1 MSNLKFTFECDLN
14 GNSNTQRF
22 NTLSSKFGDGYEQN
36 IAVGINNR
44 SGEWT
49 YQRTAYKAEIMQ
61 IKAFFDQHK
70 GADSFLWDSPLDGE
84 VRVKTGEY
92 QPRCLGGDVWQISTT
107 FTPILRFV
115 SVIKAKSN
123 SFMAGSQIGLLYES
137 LSLQTFKYCFHNY
150 IALHSIFR
158 MHSAYD

>member
-1 MSNLKFTFECDLN
+1 MSDLKFTFECDLD

-36 IAVGINNR
+36 IAIGINNR

-70 GADSFLWDSPLDGE
+70 GADPFLWDSPLDGE
-84 VRVKTGEY
+84 VRVKTSPEY
-92 QPRCLGGDVWQISTT
+92 QPRQIGGDVWQISTT
-107 FTPILRFV
+107 FTQVFYP
-115 SVIKAKSN
+115 
-123 SFMAGSQIGLLYES
+123 
-137 LSLQTFKYCFHNY
+137 
-150 IALHSIFR
+150 
-158 MHSAYD
+158 

>member
-1 MSNLKFTFECDLN
+1 MTKQEAYKLLGVNGVGLAKLLGIEPPAVYQWPNERSVFLWIQFMSNLKFTFECDLD

-49 YQRTAYKAEIMQ
+49 YQRTAYKDEIMQ
-61 IKAFFDQHK
+61 IKAFFDDHK

-107 FTPILRFV
+107 FTQVFYP
-115 SVIKAKSN
+115 
-123 SFMAGSQIGLLYES
+123 
-137 LSLQTFKYCFHNY
+137 
-150 IALHSIFR
+150 
-158 MHSAYD
+158 

>member
-1 MSNLKFTFECDLN
+1 MSDLKFTFECDLD

-44 SGEWT
+44 AGEWT

-84 VRVKTGEY
+84 VRVKTSPEY
-92 QPRCLGGDVWQISTT
+92 QPRQIGGD
-107 FTPILRFV
+107 
-115 SVIKAKSN
+115 
-123 SFMAGSQIGLLYES
+123 
-137 LSLQTFKYCFHNY
+137 
-150 IALHSIFR
+150 
-158 MHSAYD
+158 

>member
-1 MSNLKFTFECDLN
+1 MSNRKFTWCQDLE
-14 GNSNTQRF
+14 GNSGSQSF

-49 YQRTAYKAEIMQ
+49 YQRTAYKDEIMQ

-84 VRVKTGEY
+84 VRVKTDLTY
-92 QPRCLGGDVWQISTT
+92 TPVSLGGQIWRISTT
-107 FTPILRFV
+107 FTQVFYP
-115 SVIKAKSN
+115 
-123 SFMAGSQIGLLYES
+123 
-137 LSLQTFKYCFHNY
+137 
-150 IALHSIFR
+150 
-158 MHSAYD
+158 

>member
-1 MSNLKFTFECDLN
+1 MSNLKFTFKCDLD
-14 GNSNTQRF
+14 GNTNTQRF

-36 IAVGINNR
+36 TSIGINNR

-84 VRVKTGEY
+84 VRVKTSPEY
-92 QPRCLGGDVWQISTT
+92 QPRQIGGDVWQISTT
-107 FTPILRFV
+107 FTQVFYP
-115 SVIKAKSN
+115 
-123 SFMAGSQIGLLYES
+123 
-137 LSLQTFKYCFHNY
+137 
-150 IALHSIFR
+150 
-158 MHSAYD
+158 